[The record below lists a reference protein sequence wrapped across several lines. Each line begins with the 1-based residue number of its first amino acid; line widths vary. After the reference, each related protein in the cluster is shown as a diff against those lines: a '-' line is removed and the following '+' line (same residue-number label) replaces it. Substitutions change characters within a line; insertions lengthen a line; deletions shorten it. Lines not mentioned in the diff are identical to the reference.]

1 MILQTETLHNIN
13 WKIWYP
19 YERLPI
25 GSGAFWENHCVRPAW
40 AICPPEGR
48 QVFFTFRKEERAK
61 RERYIKKFWTCWSF
75 LQSLFCWSQ
84 PPGRPT
90 QSERKNQLKRSN
102 SDPAGNFWIG
112 TNKSRPP
119 WSICVYKYIRAS
131 GLWHQKII
139 CQRWSA
145 GLVCPAIGLPWGV
158 DTLGR
163 SPPPVHRWVF
173 DTRFVKYGLQWDVD
187 MLGGSMF
194 RTTVMIK
201 ITGLAWELFRQ

>member
-1 MILQTETLHNIN
+1 MILQTETLYNIN
-13 WKIWYP
+13 GKIWYP

-90 QSERKNQLKRSN
+90 QSERKLKRSI
-102 SDPAGNFWIG
+102 SDPAGNFEIG
-112 TNKSRPP
+112 TNKSRSP
-119 WSICVYKYIRAS
+119 WSTCVYKYIRAS
-131 GLWHQKII
+131 GLCHQKII

-145 GLVCPAIGLPWGV
+145 GLVCPAIGLPDGYSYRILCKSLWGRLGSEAIIRRDRATPWQLRVHSTFRNPGSCV
-158 DTLGR
+158 D
-163 SPPPVHRWVF
+163 
-173 DTRFVKYGLQWDVD
+173 
-187 MLGGSMF
+187 GS
-194 RTTVMIK
+194 
-201 ITGLAWELFRQ
+201 WERRCAG